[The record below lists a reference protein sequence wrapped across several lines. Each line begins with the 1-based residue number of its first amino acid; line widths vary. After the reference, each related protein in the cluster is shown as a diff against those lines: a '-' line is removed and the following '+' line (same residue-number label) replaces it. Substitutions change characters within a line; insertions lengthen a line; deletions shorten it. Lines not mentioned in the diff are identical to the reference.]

1 MKLLSNFDKWVLMK
15 FSYDIKNQAGNKNKW
30 SYISDLTFLLIYSAI
45 SLYNALIMMFQN
57 LALTSSSAASPSGI
71 TIFLNIII
79 LVRLNISIY
88 IKKKESIYI
97 TEKELL
103 KHGIVKKIDIKA
115 WQRRLGIIYIGYVI
129 VIVIAMFY
137 LFYGSVV
144 SKSLGFIGIIAII
157 ETFIN
162 SFLDNLTARYEAVPE
177 VYIKR

>member
-1 MKLLSNFDKWVLMK
+1 MKQLLKFDKWVLKK
-15 FSYDIKNQAGNKNKW
+15 FSYDIENQDGNKNKW
-30 SYISDLTFLLIYSAI
+30 PYISDLVFLIIYSVI
-45 SLYNALIMMFQN
+45 SLYNALIMILQN
-57 LALTSSSAASPSGI
+57 IVLNNSVAPSSII
-71 TIFLNIII
+71 TIFLNIIV

-97 TEKELL
+97 TEEKLS
-103 KHGIVKKIDIKA
+103 KQGIVKKINIKV

-129 VIVIAMFY
+129 VIVISIFY
-137 LFYGSVV
+137 ICYGSVV

-177 VYIKR
+177 VYIKN